1 MTLFTT
7 GKSFNDSLRVLHLV
21 SLLYLFSD
29 WLYFWLLFLGL
40 AAPQIILGKM

>member
-7 GKSFNDSLRVLHLV
+7 GKSFNDSLCVLHLV

-29 WLYFWLLFLGL
+29 WLYFCLLFLGL
-40 AAPQIILGKM
+40 PAPQILGKM